1 MGSGMRRD
9 EYSLVG
15 WGRGQAGDG
24 GGSSLESSG
33 ATPPGFPSWRPGLGR
48 DGGVW
53 GPRPGL
59 TLLGL
64 SPSSPW
70 RSEME
75 TSLAPRPRSPGQ
87 EWPLGVCAPSVRYGP
102 SDSGS
107 LTMCPQPSVSRP
119 KNPVPVLLLQRA
131 PYATLSDLGT
141 CPRACLNTDHLPP
154 QSQVVT
160 AHLAISLSPLPT
172 SLLSSPSSLSPLSP
186 ATHSAPPSY
195 TSWPRVLGHSLTGAL
210 T

>member
-1 MGSGMRRD
+1 MGSGVGRN

-15 WGRGQAGDG
+15 WGWGQGGDR
-24 GGSSLESSG
+24 GGSSLESPG
-33 ATPPGFPSWRPGLGR
+33 AVPPGSPSWRPGLGR
-48 DGGVW
+48 DRGVR

-59 TLLGL
+59 THLGL

-107 LTMCPQPSVSRP
+107 LTC
-119 KNPVPVLLLQRA
+119 A
-131 PYATLSDLGT
+131 
-141 CPRACLNTDHLPP
+141 
-154 QSQVVT
+154 
-160 AHLAISLSPLPT
+160 LSPLCRGPT
-172 SLLSSPSSLSPLSP
+172 TQFPHFSPRGLLIPPFWIWGAVLEP
-186 ATHSAPPSY
+186 AS
-195 TSWPRVLGHSLTGAL
+195 VLISHIPKAR
-210 T
+210 

>member
-1 MGSGMRRD
+1 MGT
-9 EYSLVG
+9 G
-15 WGRGQAGDG
+15 WGW
-24 GGSSLESSG
+24 GGSSLESPG
-33 ATPPGFPSWRPGLGR
+33 ATLPGFPSLRPGLGWV
-48 DGGVW
+48 GGVW

-107 LTMCPQPSVSRP
+107 LTMCPQSSVSRP
-119 KNPVPVLLLQRA
+119 KTPVPVLFSPEGSFCNLFWFGA
-131 PYATLSDLGT
+131 VSLSLPQHWPSASPVPGGDR
-141 CPRACLNTDHLPP
+141 PFSHLFKP
-154 QSQVVT
+154 SVF
-160 AHLAISLSPLPT
+160 LSPLHSRPP
-172 SLLSSPSSLSPLSP
+172 LFLSS
-186 ATHSAPPSY
+186 
-195 TSWPRVLGHSLTGAL
+195 RVLGHSLTGAP